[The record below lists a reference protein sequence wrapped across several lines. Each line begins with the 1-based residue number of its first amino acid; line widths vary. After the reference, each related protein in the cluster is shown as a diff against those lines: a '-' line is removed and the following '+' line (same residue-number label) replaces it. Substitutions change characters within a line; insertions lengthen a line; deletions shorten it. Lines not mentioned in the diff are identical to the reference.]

1 LRDVKACLSG
11 VAHYDAGMA
20 QLPTGENVLLN
31 ELGEKDVF
39 VFDTDAALM
48 QRLRLG
54 LHDGVQHHSP
64 IVGQERSAAFK
75 ERWISS
81 NAKMFECADAD
92 DAIHRFIKLFP
103 PLQPHINEA

>member
-1 LRDVKACLSG
+1 
-11 VAHYDAGMA
+11 
-20 QLPTGENVLLN
+20 N

-103 PLQPHINEA
+103 PLQPHINEASGGGIIVKRALNMVELIAAER